1 MPRFKW
7 NRKRKASERA
17 AKSGKDHKSQD
28 VNAAGYKLNQDYSV
42 AKTSNPKM
50 EAYYS
55 FVGLHNV
62 SKREDGTFAS
72 CGCDEEKTVERE
84 RFMSSLR
91 AILPA
96 SFRIDRSLDPL
107 MQAKLIEEMNEFVG
121 KELEIEIEL
130 PKRSEAAGGT
140 KDLLEAEQ
148 NAKDESGDVIKRKIA
163 PAKPIPFLST
173 MSSGTNVVLGYQLS
187 VDRRTLR
194 RNPSLTPLHEWM
206 KIHTDCG
213 HLTRQETVS
222 MIPPVVLDAKP
233 GMSVLDMCAAPGSK
247 TCQLV
252 EVVGDMNQDV
262 DVSSNVGEMKYHE
275 PKGYVVAN
283 DADPKRAYM
292 LVTQLRRLQSPSVF
306 VTSCDGQYFP
316 ILDEK
321 KDKGTEREGMFDRVL
336 CDVPCSGEFEMLTF
350 DLVLENE
357 LFLTTHCY
365 ALHEHLVIS
374 KGDGTVRKNPGIW
387 KHWNQNGALAL
398 HPLQLSI
405 ALRGARVTHVGGY
418 CKFNNLKHCCD
429 MLLVETHCY
438 ECLTLA
444 HFLSMTILSGLF
456 YLQHEPH

>member
-1 MPRFKW
+1 MGRSKW

-17 AKSGKDHKSQD
+17 AKSGKDHKGKD
-28 VNAAGYKLNQDYSV
+28 AANAAGYKLNQDYSV

-55 FVGLHNV
+55 LVGLHNV
-62 SKREDGTFAS
+62 CKREDGSFVECATDA
-72 CGCDEEKTVERE
+72 EKTEERE
-84 RFMSSLR
+84 RFMTSLR

-96 SFRIDRSLDPL
+96 SFRIDRSLDPI
-107 MQAKLIEEMNEFVG
+107 MQGKLIEEMKEFVG
-121 KELEIEIEL
+121 KEIEIEIEL

-140 KDLLEAEQ
+140 KDLLDS
-148 NAKDESGDVIKRKIA
+148 AKDDGDEGKSPDEVIKRKIA

-173 MSSGTNVVLGYQLS
+173 VSSGTNVVLGYQLS

-252 EVVGDMNQDV
+252 EVVGGMNQDG
-262 DVSSNVGEMKYHE
+262 VSGSNGEMKYHE
-275 PKGYVVAN
+275 PSGYVVAN

-321 KDKGTEREGMFDRVL
+321 KDKGTEKEGMFDRVL
-336 CDVPCSGEFEMLTF
+336 CDVPCSGEFV
-350 DLVLENE
+350 DD
-357 LFLTTHCY
+357 Y
-365 ALHEHLVIS
+365 
-374 KGDGTVRKNPGIW
+374 D
-387 KHWNQNGALAL
+387 
-398 HPLQLSI
+398 
-405 ALRGARVTHVGGY
+405 
-418 CKFNNLKHCCD
+418 
-429 MLLVETHCY
+429 
-438 ECLTLA
+438 
-444 HFLSMTILSGLF
+444 
-456 YLQHEPH
+456 

>member
-1 MPRFKW
+1 MPRSKW

-17 AKSGKDHKSQD
+17 AKSGKDHKGKDATNS
-28 VNAAGYKLNQDYSV
+28 AGYKLNQDYSV

-55 FVGLHNV
+55 LVGLHNM
-62 SKREDGTFAS
+62 SKCEDGTFAPCES
-72 CGCDEEKTVERE
+72 DADKTAERE
-84 RFMSSLR
+84 RFMASLR

-96 SFRIDRSLDPL
+96 SFRIDRSLDPV
-107 MQAKLIEEMNEFVG
+107 MQNKLIEEMKEFVG
-121 KELEIEIEL
+121 KEIEIEIEL
-130 PKRSEAAGGT
+130 PKRSEATGGT
-140 KDLLEAEQ
+140 KDLFNSEKNGNEDD
-148 NAKDESGDVIKRKIA
+148 KTGDDVIKRKIA

-173 MSSGTNVVLGYQLS
+173 TSSGTDVVLGYQLS

-194 RNPSLTPLHEWM
+194 RNPSLTPLHEWL

-222 MIPPVVLDAKP
+222 MIPPVVLDVKA

-252 EVVGDMNQDV
+252 EVVGGMNQNEY
-262 DVSSNVGEMKYHE
+262 SSSDRMKYQE

-292 LVTQLRRLQSPSVF
+292 LVTQLRRLQSPNVF

-336 CDVPCSGEFEMLTF
+336 CDVPCSGKF
-350 DLVLENE
+350 V
-357 LFLTTHCY
+357 TTQIY
-365 ALHEHLVIS
+365 P
-374 KGDGTVRKNPGIW
+374 R
-387 KHWNQNGALAL
+387 
-398 HPLQLSI
+398 
-405 ALRGARVTHVGGY
+405 
-418 CKFNNLKHCCD
+418 
-429 MLLVETHCY
+429 
-438 ECLTLA
+438 
-444 HFLSMTILSGLF
+444 
-456 YLQHEPH
+456 